1 MRVKDEEQ
9 IAARRALILRAAREI
24 METQGL
30 EALSIRKI
38 AAMLQQTPGI
48 IYHYFSSKE
57 ELMLAVVQEGYYN
70 ILRII
75 QQTMASEKTPA
86 AQLRAT
92 LYGYICGMLEDPL
105 LYQVILQSK
114 LPAVQ
119 KQTAIL
125 QENLR
130 QHRKSIAMLCTC
142 LEEGVT
148 CGEFRVEQ
156 VELRAQSIWCCVYGL
171 LERILIEQPPLAYRD
186 KVIEEML
193 DLIMASLQT
202 HEK

>member
-24 METQGL
+24 METQGQ

-75 QQTMASEKTPA
+75 QQIMASEKTPA

-142 LEEGVT
+142 LEEGVA

>member
-75 QQTMASEKTPA
+75 QQTMASEKRRQPSCVLPCMVIFA
-86 AQLRAT
+86 VCWRILCFIRSSCKASF
-92 LYGYICGMLEDPL
+92 L
-105 LYQVILQSK
+105 LYKSK
-114 LPAVQ
+114 Q
-119 KQTAIL
+119 RFCRRICD
-125 QENLR
+125 
-130 QHRKSIAMLCTC
+130 SIEKVSL
-142 LEEGVT
+142 
-148 CGEFRVEQ
+148 
-156 VELRAQSIWCCVYGL
+156 CCVPVW
-171 LERILIEQPPLAYRD
+171 R
-186 KVIEEML
+186 KVSPVE
-193 DLIMASLQT
+193 SSV
-202 HEK
+202 